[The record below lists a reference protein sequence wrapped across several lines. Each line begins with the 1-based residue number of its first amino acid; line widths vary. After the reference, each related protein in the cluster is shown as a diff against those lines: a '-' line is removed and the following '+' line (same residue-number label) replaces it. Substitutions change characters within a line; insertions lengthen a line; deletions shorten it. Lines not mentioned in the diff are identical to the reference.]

1 MTKFRNE
8 GTLGLMIIGGVGLFI
23 GLIAWVQGIG
33 LGKQS
38 YTISVEFADIK
49 GMADGAPLRYRGV
62 EIGKAIAIHPG
73 SKSVLVDIQVTET
86 DLRIPGD
93 SIIEVQSAALLGE
106 KYMDVIMQAELPEDP
121 TLPSPVDPGCNP
133 ELIVCDGSKLQG
145 RALPDL
151 ADLIR
156 TSYQLSELFTDP
168 LLLATLGQLGESVLT
183 STSSFSGLGK
193 NVSTLTTSL
202 NGQVGTLG
210 KALTSVGS
218 AADKVGTTAGE
229 LQTTVITAREILET
243 NRTVIAL
250 TMSNFGTASDDLLTL
265 MDNLNPIVSQ
275 VNEGELL
282 GNLQVLSEN
291 LRKASAKLLAATNA
305 MSDPSNVQMLQE
317 TLDSARVTF
326 QNAQKI
332 TTDLEEL
339 SGDEKLRN
347 DLRRLLGGLGG
358 LFSRAD
364 NLERQVQATQNIMNA
379 TTTNQRMAIQG
390 LGSTDWGSW
399 TEWTAELSR
408 SLEVVEEPVTPSE
421 AAVPE
426 PVRSQPSSTVRS
438 EPSKPPTSSA
448 RSQSSRR
455 SSENAETTED
465 YDSD

>member
-8 GTLGLMIIGGVGLFI
+8 GTTGLMIIGGVGLFV
-23 GLIAWVQGIG
+23 GLLVWVQGVN
-33 LGKQS
+33 LGKKS
-38 YTISVEFADIK
+38 YTITVEFADAK
-49 GMADGAPLRYRGV
+49 GMEEGAPLRYRGV
-62 EIGKAIAIHPG
+62 EIGKATTIHPG
-73 SKSVLVDIQVTET
+73 SKSVLVDIEVTET
-86 DLRIPGD
+86 NLRIPGD

-106 KYMDVIMQAELPEDP
+106 KYMDVIMQAELPDDP
-121 TLPSPVDPGCNP
+121 TLPSPIDPACNP
-133 ELIVCDGSKLQG
+133 EVIVCDGSKLQG

-168 LLLATLGQLGESVLT
+168 LFLATLGQLGESVLN
-183 STSSFSGLGK
+183 STSSFSGIGK
-193 NVSTLTTSL
+193 NVSSLTTSL

-218 AADKVGTTAGE
+218 AAEQINTTAVE
-229 LQTTVITAREILET
+229 IESTVITAREILET

-265 MDNLNPIVSQ
+265 MDNLSPVVSQ
-275 VNEGELL
+275 VNEGELV

-291 LRKASAKLLAATNA
+291 LRKASAKLLVATNA

-364 NLERQVQATQNIMNA
+364 NLERQVQATQQIINA
-379 TTTNQRMAIQG
+379 TTTNKPMVIQG

-399 TEWTAELSR
+399 QEWTAELSR
-408 SLEVVEEPVTPSE
+408 SLEVEEPVTPVDSAE
-421 AAVPE
+421 ATPEPAAVRVE
-426 PVRSQPSSTVRS
+426 PKTVSQP
-438 EPSKPPTSSA
+438 PSAS
-448 RSQSSRR
+448 RSRR
-455 SSENAETTED
+455 SSQAE
-465 YDSD
+465 DSERD